1 MKQGIFMR
9 DIVADSKDA
18 IIDIVG
24 IVGWE
29 VSYMV
34 LLDMLRKIPDTVER
48 VIFEIYSPGG
58 DVWEGNAIIQAIGAL
73 KQNTVARVQV
83 AASMATSIAVACKER
98 TIARNGRWLIHNP
111 WAAIQGDAADMEK
124 RAKELRDCEQE
135 AAKFYAER
143 TGQPVKKMVALMD
156 EERWLT
162 PTEAQELGFVQ
173 AIEDPFDAASFAGVK
188 AEIEA
193 AGKWPKALMELSPE
207 PSKTEPDKKE
217 PKTAESF
224 DCECIKCGNTI
235 TSETHCKDLKCE
247 KCGGQMR
254 RKERPGPGQ
263 GGEDGNASSKG
274 AEGDGKAPPNESGKP
289 TNDTSPEASGT
300 FGDGYAKGRIDADTD
315 HAGKLTEIL
324 AAMTALKK
332 SNADLDAQQRRF
344 QGERDSARAQVEKLN
359 AALSE
364 ATAKIERFLTGGMSF
379 APSIETWADALK
391 ASNDDYELARRKYPE
406 LFRAERESQKAKR
419 K

>member
-1 MKQGIFMR
+1 MGGF
-9 DIVADSKDA
+9 
-18 IIDIVG
+18 
-24 IVGWE
+24 
-29 VSYMV
+29 
-34 LLDMLRKIPDTVER
+34 LR

-58 DVWEGNAIIQAIGAL
+58 DVWEGNAIIQAIGGL
-73 KQNTVARVQV
+73 KQKTVARVQV
-83 AASMATSIAVACKER
+83 AASMATSIAAACKER

-135 AAKFYAER
+135 AARFYAER
-143 TGQPVKKMVALMD
+143 TGQPVEKMVALMN

-173 AIEDPFDAASFAGVK
+173 TIEDPFNVSSFAEVK

-193 AGKWPKALMELSPE
+193 AGKWPKALIELPPEPEKTE
-207 PSKTEPDKKE
+207 PSKMK
-217 PKTAESF
+217 
-224 DCECIKCGNTI
+224 
-235 TSETHCKDLKCE
+235 
-247 KCGGQMR
+247 
-254 RKERPGPGQ
+254 Q
-263 GGEDGNASSKG
+263 GGKDGNASSNG
-274 AEGDGKAPPNESGKP
+274 AEGDGKTPPNKSGKP
-289 TNDTSPEASGT
+289 ADATPPAASGT
-300 FGDGYAKGRIDADTD
+300 FGDDYAKGRLDADTD

-344 QGERDSARAQVEKLN
+344 QGERDSARAQAEKLN

-391 ASNDDYELARRKYPE
+391 ASGGDYELARRKYPE